1 MTTQIKALETVGER
15 RRVEPGDVLYREG
28 DGNCDFF
35 VILEGKVAVIEESG
49 VGEQVIGVHGP
60 GRFLGELG
68 LITGQ
73 AVFVTAVVREPG
85 EVLVVPQE
93 RLREIVTHDLV
104 LGDLILRALIMR
116 RSILIGLG
124 IGFRIVGSRYSPD
137 TRRLRDFAIRNRLPH
152 HWVDLESDPGAEEIL
167 RRLGL
172 GPEQC
177 PIVLLGP
184 GRVLRNPSN
193 AELARA
199 LGLRPPSVSE
209 TTCDLIVVGGGPA
222 GLAVAVYGASEGLVD
237 GRAGGVGDRW
247 PGGDLLQDRE
257 LPRLPCG
264 NLRRASS
271 RSVRRSRRGSSG
283 HGITVPGEAVA
294 LEPLDGTFRVRLRDG
309 ESVVGRAVV
318 IATGVRYR
326 KLPISDLVRFEGA
339 SVHYAATEIEAQ
351 LCRGDPVV
359 AVGGGN
365 SAGQAA
371 LMLSRY
377 VPRVSL
383 VVREQDLGENMSRYL
398 ADRIASIPSV
408 DVLTHCEV
416 RQLIGDDALEA
427 VIVEDTETGQR
438 RRIDARALFVF
449 IGAEPHT
456 EWLRAHVALDDGGYV
471 LTGQDAAACAPLEAG
486 NGGGAH
492 RSCSRR
498 ACPGCSRPVTSA
510 AARRSASLLRS
521 ATARSPSARCISS
534 SVVAWRWFDWLR
546 RTSRRSSTSA
556 SRPGAGTPRRS
567 DGRRRGRVGA
577 HAFPARSRSTRRAR
591 R

>member
-1 MTTQIKALETVGER
+1 MATQAPALTESPDLSGAFPRLSDEQIKALETVGER

-28 DGNCDFF
+28 VGNCDFF

-73 AVFVTAVVREPG
+73 AVFVTAVVRERG

-104 LGDLILRALIMR
+104 LGDLILRAFIMR
-116 RSILIGLG
+116 RSILVGLG
-124 IGFRIVGSRYSPD
+124 IGFPIVGSRYSPD

-152 HWVDLESDPGAEEIL
+152 HWVDLESNPGAEEIL

-184 GRVLRNPSN
+184 GGVLRNPSN
-193 AELARA
+193 AELART
-199 LGLRPPSVSE
+199 LGLRAPSVSE
-209 TTCDLIVVGGGPA
+209 TTCDLIVVGGGPG
-222 GLAVAVYGASEGLVD
+222 GLAVAVYGASEGLSTVVLEALAT
-237 GRAGGVGDRW
+237 GGQAGT
-247 PGGDLLQDRE
+247 
-257 LPRLPCG
+257 
-264 NLRRASS
+264 SS
-271 RSVRRSRRGSSG
+271 RIENYLGFPAGLSG
-283 HGITVPGEAVA
+283 GELAERATIQARKFGAQITVPGEAVA

-371 LMLSRY
+371 LTLSRY

-471 LTGQDAAACAPLEAG
+471 LTGQDAAACAPTGAG
-486 NGGGAH
+486 NGG
-492 RSCSRR
+492 RR
-498 ACPGCSRPVTSA
+498 APQLLETSLPGVFAAGDVRSGSAQRVA
-510 AARRSASLLRS
+510 AAVGDGAIAIRQVHQFLGGRLEVVRLAQ
-521 ATARSPSARCISS
+521 TYVSS
-534 SVVAWRWFDWLR
+534 K
-546 RTSRRSSTSA
+546 
-556 SRPGAGTPRRS
+556 
-567 DGRRRGRVGA
+567 
-577 HAFPARSRSTRRAR
+577 
-591 R
+591 